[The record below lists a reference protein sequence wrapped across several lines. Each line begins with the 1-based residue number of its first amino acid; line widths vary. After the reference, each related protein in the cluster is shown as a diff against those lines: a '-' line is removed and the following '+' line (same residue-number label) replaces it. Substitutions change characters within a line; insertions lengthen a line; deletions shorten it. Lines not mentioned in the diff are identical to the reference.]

1 MDKLKCMAV
10 FVRVVELGSFAAV
23 AEPFGMTAP
32 MIGRH
37 VRALEDRL
45 GTQLLNRTTR
55 RHSLTEAGRIY
66 YERSKAILAELE
78 AADESV
84 ALMRSVPR
92 GVLKIGAP
100 AIFGSACLAP
110 ALPDYLAANP
120 EVRVEMTLNNRVLD
134 LLEEGYDVV
143 IRTGT
148 LPDSGLIARSLA
160 PYKLIACATPEYLAQ
175 YGTPSH
181 PKDLVAHSCLG
192 FHPGAAFDTWSFT
205 GQGPND
211 KIISVQVTGPMSTNS
226 GQALREAAL
235 GGVGIVLQAEALLL
249 SDLAA
254 GRLVKVLEHYPPR
267 ALRLSALYS
276 PTRTIT
282 PKLRSFLDFLTTKF
296 GANRE

>member
-1 MDKLKCMAV
+1 MDRLKCIAV
-10 FVRVVELGSFAAV
+10 FVKVVELGSFAAV

-84 ALMRSVPR
+84 ALMRSIPR

-100 AIFGSACLAP
+100 VIFGSACLAP
-110 ALPDYLAANP
+110 ALPDFLAANP
-120 EVRVEMTLNNRVLD
+120 EVQVEMTLNNRVLD

-148 LPDSGLIARSLA
+148 LPDSSLIARSLA
-160 PYKLIACATPEYLAQ
+160 PYRLVACATPAYLARHRM
-175 YGTPSH
+175 PSH
-181 PKDLVAHSCLG
+181 PKDLAAHSCLG
-192 FHPGAAFDTWSFT
+192 FHPGAAFDTWHFT
-205 GQGPND
+205 GQGPD
-211 KIISVQVTGPMSTNS
+211 DDVIKIQVTGPMSTNS

-249 SDLAA
+249 PDLAA
-254 GRLVKVLEHYPPR
+254 GRLVKVLEQYPPK
-267 ALRLSALYS
+267 ALPISALYS
-276 PTRTIT
+276 PTRAIT
-282 PKLRSFLDFLTTKF
+282 PKLRSFLDFLTAQF
-296 GANRE
+296 GASS